1 MADLFRGLGDP
12 NRARIVHALVHAD
25 MTTSGLAELLGM
37 TQPAVSQHLRTLR
50 MLRLVKARRQGQ
62 FVMYSVDDEHVRLL
76 VNLTLSHL
84 LEGQTAR

>member
-12 NRARIVHALVHAD
+12 NRARIVHALVHDD

-37 TQPAVSQHLRTLR
+37 NQPAVSQHLRTLR
-50 MLRLVKARRQGQ
+50 MLRLVKSRRKGQ
-62 FVMYSVDDEHVRLL
+62 FVVYSVDDEHIRLL

-84 LEGQTAR
+84 MEGGSR